1 MPEGVA
7 RVVSAPT
14 RDPLTTALVVD
25 VETRSLLELP
35 RVGTHRY
42 AVHSSTRMLVAC
54 LGFVGANADPEVWL
68 PGTPLPAAVHAHLMQ
83 GGMVAAWNAA
93 FDVAILN
100 RFLPPEIPRI
110 TIAQTHDIAAQAASA
125 SLPRALDK
133 CCAAIGL
140 PETKDRVGQA
150 AMRWFMRPR
159 KWEGGKP
166 VWGEDAVRFA
176 TLIAYC
182 QQDVRLERTLMRRLP
197 RLQAIDRP
205 VFELD
210 AQINT
215 RGMRIDRALID
226 IGGPALYRAMIE
238 ANRRIAELTKDAI
251 TPVPKVTSTNRIV
264 QLLQDHGVE
273 LILAEPKPKNADEII
288 AETEAAELIQ
298 QERERDGDADEDGG
312 KPAEGEDDDPGTKKS
327 LKGALA
333 KTAVAAMLER
343 DDLPPLVRQVLELRR
358 DYGRTSTAK
367 LRSLAATLSPTD
379 DRTRDYISFHAA
391 STGRAGGRLIQPQ
404 NLPRESYTAEQWPV
418 VLHDLANLTIDGF
431 VSKYAISP
439 VAAIVK
445 LIRGAI
451 IARPRHVLC
460 GGDFSKIELCVG
472 AWLAMQ
478 EDLLEDLHRG
488 VDPYRTFACTLYG
501 IRLDQVTEPQRQIC
515 KSAVLG
521 CLFGLGAEAFQ
532 KYVLAT
538 AKVTIDLETAQ
549 RIVTT
554 FRDTYSNFPVAW
566 KATGRAA
573 MRAIEQPGSVHAC
586 LGERVQ
592 FRCTADRRWLTATLP
607 SGRRLRYPRPHIVDE
622 VNRFGTLAGVL
633 KTFGVS
639 QYTHQWGAEAKHG
652 SLIFQNVV
660 QAIARDLL
668 TAGAVRFEAAGL
680 PVILHVHDEILAEVP
695 IERGVTHALVH
706 RLMIERLAWT
716 AGLPIDAEC
725 WVGTRYGKTAKL
737 TRKQIVELEGTE

>member
-7 RVVSAPT
+7 RIRPT
-14 RDPLTTALVVD
+14 PTVITDPLATALVAD

-42 AVHSSTRMLVAC
+42 ALHSSTGILVAAF
-54 LGFVGANADPEVWL
+54 GFMNANDDPEVWL
-68 PGTPLPAAVHAHLMQ
+68 PGTPLPAAVHAHLMR
-83 GGMVAAWNAA
+83 GGMIAAWNAA

-110 TIAQTHDIAAQAASA
+110 TIAQAHDIAAQAASA
-125 SLPRALDK
+125 ALPRGLDK

-140 PETKDRVGQA
+140 PDTKDRAGQA

-159 KWEGGKP
+159 KWVDGQP
-166 VWGEDAVRFA
+166 VWGEDPKRFA
-176 TLIAYC
+176 LLVTYC
-182 QQDVRLERTLMRRLP
+182 QQDVRLERVIMRRLP

-210 AQINT
+210 ARINA

-226 IGGPALYRAMIE
+226 IGGPALYRAMLE
-238 ANRRIAELTKDAI
+238 ANRRIAKLTRDATTQVPRI
-251 TPVPKVTSTNRIV
+251 TATNKIV

-273 LILAEPKPKNADEII
+273 LILAESKNG
-288 AETEAAELIQ
+288 ETGIEGD
-298 QERERDGDADEDGG
+298 DGEEV
-312 KPAEGEDDDPGTKKS
+312 PAEDDEPSTKKS
-327 LKGALA
+327 LKGALSR
-333 KTAVAAMLER
+333 TSVATMLER
-343 DDLPPLVRQVLELRR
+343 DGLPPLVRQVLELRR

-367 LRSLAATLSPTD
+367 LRSLAATLSPAD

-404 NLPRESYTAEQWPV
+404 NLPRESYTAEQWPA
-418 VLHDLANLTIDGF
+418 VLHDLANLTIDRF
-431 VSKYAISP
+431 VAKHAISP
-439 VAAIVK
+439 VAAITK

-451 IARPRHVLC
+451 IARPGHVLC

-478 EDLLEDLHRG
+478 DDLLADLHHG
-488 VDPYRTFACTLYG
+488 VDTYRQLASVIYAVP
-501 IRLDQVTEPQRQIC
+501 VTVVSETQRQVA
-515 KSAVLG
+515 KSAMLG
-521 CLFGLGAEAFQ
+521 CIFGLGPEAFM
-532 KYVLAT
+532 KYVLAV
-538 AKVTIDLETAQ
+538 ARVTIDLETAQ

-573 MRAIEQPGSVHAC
+573 LRAVEQPGSVYGC

-592 FRCTADRRWLTATLP
+592 FRCTPDRRWLTATLP
-607 SGRRLRYPRPHIVDE
+607 SGRRLRYPQPHIVE
-622 VNRFGTLAGVL
+622 ELNRFGNLVDVL
-633 KTFGVS
+633 KTYGVS
-639 QYTHQWGAEAKHG
+639 QYTHQWGAESKHG
-652 SLIFQNVV
+652 SLLFQNCVS
-660 QAIARDLL
+660 AIARDIL
-668 TAGAVRFEAAGL
+668 TAATMRFEAAGL
-680 PVILHVHDEILAEVP
+680 PVILHVHDELLAEVP
-695 IERGVTHALVH
+695 LERGVTHALVH
-706 RLMIERLAWT
+706 RLMCTRPVWT

-725 WVGTRYGKTAKL
+725 WIGARYGKTTKL
-737 TRKQIVELEGTE
+737 TRKQIDERQGGHHGGRRNHQASGGRAVE